1 MEMQVPFDG
10 LLATGNNGGKEALN
24 DRVGRQ
30 GTEALS
36 QLKSKV
42 ERLTERRPKDRESKE
57 KNITYGGLFGRL
69 SEKIRQAATLSI
81 KRGVELRSIK
91 RL

>member
-1 MEMQVPFDG
+1 M
-10 LLATGNNGGKEALN
+10 
-24 DRVGRQ
+24 
-30 GTEALS
+30 

-42 ERLTERRPKDRESKE
+42 ERVTELRPKDRASTE
-57 KNITYGGLFGRL
+57 KNINYGGLFGRL

-81 KRGVELRSIK
+81 KRGLKLRSIK